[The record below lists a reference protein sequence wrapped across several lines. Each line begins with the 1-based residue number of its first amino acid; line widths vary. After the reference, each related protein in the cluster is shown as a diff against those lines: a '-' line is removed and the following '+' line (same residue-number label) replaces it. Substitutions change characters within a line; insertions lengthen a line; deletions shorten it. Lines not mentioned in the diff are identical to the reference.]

1 MAGESS
7 VKNLAD
13 DGRQKRQ
20 SAYTFEGYTGENSS
34 DSLYVELADSI
45 RMDWEE
51 DDSIDVLSVLSRVAG
66 GNVFQNV
73 HDDGRQKRGSAYTF
87 EGYDGEVSSDS
98 LYVELADSIRM
109 DFDYCVRDWDEE
121 YSDSFEVGLTSS
133 PPRVAR
139 AATTFESKVQETS
152 LANDTFDLSDYLR
165 DHLANNILDMSLPAA
180 DVGDFSIELEKEDLV
195 PIDIAKCNGPASER
209 DLINDVD
216 DSVDLEQELAKGP
229 QEWLKD
235 TSLSSLMNVDID
247 YSIEFPIGALGR
259 APHIFVAKYKRDMKR
274 KAASEVKKQVESR
287 ISIPA
292 ITVSAPSDGDISFEA
307 NEVEKEFSFVDILHQ
322 SYKGYLLDASLH
334 NWNMRF
340 QFNSFVDN
348 EVY

>member
-121 YSDSFEVGLTSS
+121 YSDSFEVE
-133 PPRVAR
+133 PPRATR
-139 AATTFESKVQETS
+139 ATTTFESKAHNTS
-152 LANDTFDLSDYLR
+152 LANDAFDLSDYLR
-165 DHLANNILDMSLPAA
+165 DHAANDILDMSLPGA
-180 DVGDFSIELEKEDLV
+180 DVGDFSIELEKEELV
-195 PIDIAKCNGPASER
+195 PIDLAKCDGPALGRGMIS
-209 DLINDVD
+209 DVD
-216 DSVDLEQELAKGP
+216 DSLDLEQELAKGP

-247 YSIEFPIGALGR
+247 YSVEFPTGALGR

-307 NEVEKEFSFVDILHQ
+307 NEVEKEFSFVDILDQ
-322 SYKGYLLDASLH
+322 SYKSHLLDASLH
-334 NWNMRF
+334 NWNIRF
-340 QFNSFVDN
+340 QFNSFVVDD